1 MKLSK
6 LLLLIAF
13 IGVTNVFAEDAKK
26 EDNKKEENT
35 KNENEA
41 ELNDDELSFDEDSMS
56 GSKIC
61 DKAIEKMTDYHEEID
76 KDPKCSY
83 NEEYAKKHNLNG
95 VYTTDIENRQYY
107 CTKCINKFNAAG
119 LAMYKICGDH
129 TPEDY
134 LYRVQFMYFVEQ
146 LLCLRA
152 AETMAKKNAKEII
165 FCQTELERLTKEEDN
180 KPLDQWSE
188 KNICSECV
196 AKTHFIVKK
205 HEHFYKAIK
214 NTEQKTPFH
223 DMLRFKEIEKECFKP
238 WEPEVYRKRRDE
250 ALKKLK
256 EEMEKKK
263 KEENKNENKNEN
275 KEEKKEEGKEKKDEL

>member
-6 LLLLIAF
+6 LLLLVAF
-13 IGVTNVFAEDAKK
+13 LGISNVFAEDKDS
-26 EDNKKEENT
+26 EDEEID
-35 KNENEA
+35 
-41 ELNDDELSFDEDSMS
+41 LNDDEISFDEDSMS

-61 DKAIEKMTDYHEEID
+61 DKAIEKMSEYHEEID

-83 NEEYAKKHNLNG
+83 NEEYAKEHDLSG

-134 LYRVQFMYFVEQ
+134 LYRTQFMYFVEQ

-152 AETMAKKNAKEII
+152 AETMAKQHAKELI
-165 FCQTELERLTKEEDN
+165 FCQTELERLTKEEGN

-205 HEHFYKAIK
+205 HEHFYNAIK
-214 NTEQKTPFH
+214 NTDQKTPFH
-223 DMLRFKEIEKECFKP
+223 DMLRFFEIEKDCFKP
-238 WEPEVYRKRRDE
+238 WEPEVYKKRRDE

-263 KEENKNENKNEN
+263 KEDKKNEKSKKSNGKNKK
-275 KEEKKEEGKEKKDEL
+275 KEEKKEDL

>member
-6 LLLLIAF
+6 LLLLVAF
-13 IGVTNVFAEDAKK
+13 LGISNVFAEDKDS
-26 EDNKKEENT
+26 EDEEID
-35 KNENEA
+35 
-41 ELNDDELSFDEDSMS
+41 LNDDEISFDEDSMS

-61 DKAIEKMTDYHEEID
+61 DKAIEKMSEYHEEID

-83 NEEYAKKHNLNG
+83 NEEYAKEHDLSG

-134 LYRVQFMYFVEQ
+134 LYRTQFMYFVEQ

-152 AETMAKKNAKEII
+152 AETMAKQHAKELI
-165 FCQTELERLTKEEDN
+165 FCQTELERLTKEEGN

-205 HEHFYKAIK
+205 HEHFYNAIK
-214 NTEQKTPFH
+214 NTDQKTPFH
-223 DMLRFKEIEKECFKP
+223 DMLRFFEIEKDCFKP
-238 WEPEVYRKRRDE
+238 WEPEVYKKRRDE

-263 KEENKNENKNEN
+263 KKILKIYIIY
-275 KEEKKEEGKEKKDEL
+275 